1 MSATFSS
8 VYANGLSFT
17 NLQVSEVDSGS
28 TIPFVGTAQNPIG
41 VADVTGASIRWIG
54 VGTGVYYANSTETLN
69 ISYTVTETS
78 SASLIDS
85 MSQFYNFSYAGGS
98 GISLT
103 GVETAYGTS
112 GALAG
117 VLLGTNTYAL
127 GATNVATQIATP
139 QTSINVHLSL
149 TLSVGS
155 TGTNASAVIIS
166 QIQNA
171 FTTAAAPTVTTT
183 TSTPQTASVAI
194 DKQISTDGIT
204 WVDVGAG
211 NLAQDPSMLA
221 GKTVYQRVIV
231 TNTGSEALS
240 GLAVSDTGGNGPSG
254 FILPSSTLAVGA
266 SVTSAVATVA
276 VASGYQVDTATV
288 TGIGTDTNGVTTS
301 VTASD
306 QANYTGVTLS
316 IAVDKQISTDGITW
330 MDVGNGNLAQDP
342 SVLVGQTVY
351 ERVVVTNA
359 GSQVLN
365 NLTVADVGGNG
376 PTSFSLPVGTL
387 GATTLSAGASLTTS
401 IASVIAASGYQLDTA
416 TANGT
421 WTDSAGNVASV
432 TASDQGNFTGVAPS
446 IAIDEQI
453 STDGTT
459 WVDVG
464 AANLAQNPS
473 VLAGQTVYERVIV
486 TNTGAMD
493 LSGVTVGDAGGNGV
507 TGFTL
512 AGSTLAAGASATS
525 TAVAINA
532 ASGYQ
537 LDTATVNGT
546 ATDSAGHT
554 AAVSASDQANYT
566 GVAPSIAIDEQI
578 STDGTTWVDVG
589 NGNLAQNPSVLAGK
603 TVYERVIVTNTGAM
617 ALTGVT
623 VGDAGGNGVTGF
635 TLAGSTLAAGASTTS
650 AAVAITAASG
660 YHLDTATV
668 NGTATDSAG
677 HTAAVAA
684 SDQAN
689 YTGVAPSI
697 AIDEQISTDGT
708 TWVDVGNGNLAQNP
722 SVVAGLTVYERVI
735 VTNTGAMD
743 LSGVT
748 VGDAGGN
755 GVTGFTLAGSTLAA
769 GASATSTAVA
779 ITAASGYQLDT
790 ATVNGTATDSVGNT
804 AAVTAS
810 DQANYTGGPLNPN
823 VSILKTVTSVGGVAG
838 DPAVTYAGEVI
849 NYNVVVTNTGNVT
862 LTNVVV
868 TDPTLGITLGTLASL
883 APGVSKTYTAS
894 QIATQAEIDNA
905 AAAVTTYTASGTGND
920 GAESATATITTE
932 NNEIIVV
939 LSSGQ
944 ANPTG
949 AGQEVS
955 GIKFTLGNTPT
966 SASLTSAAGTLID
979 IARGGTVTSDTGV
992 INHWGVAQ
1000 SGSTLTL
1007 ATAGTG
1013 AVGGKPI
1020 DLIIGPGPYTNAN
1033 PSITGRNA
1041 QIAGPG
1047 TFILSAP
1054 GVTRGTT
1061 ITSVAI
1067 EFGTGPDT
1075 VLTGTQ
1081 TGLTVGGPIT
1091 NTAVVTDDQ
1100 TGPKSSTASTPVAQ
1114 TPGLSI
1120 VKTPSASAVYDGGN
1134 ISYTYVMTNVGNV
1147 SFTDV
1152 TNGDSATAYTIT
1164 DPTNLAPG
1172 GKFTYTTTP
1181 AAQPYPTT
1189 SAFTDIATVGAGPG
1203 DYAVLGLGGLVNL
1216 SNVTVTGN
1224 VGVGAGGT
1232 ISNMAPSTI
1241 VGNVFASATN
1251 QYSGPGILTGSITD
1265 NASLLAANVASA
1277 QKAAAD
1283 AAGETPNWIF
1293 TGISGATTITG
1304 VAGLN
1309 VINVIGNINLNNAN
1323 LTLKGPSNAFFIVNV
1338 TGNMTL
1344 GGTASLLSSG
1354 GVTNS
1359 DILYNFTASN
1369 ASISTHV
1376 GDTTNGILLAA
1387 GCKSSMNLDGIFNGE
1402 LIGTKIALLSGA
1414 TLNQTGAPSLPSYGV
1429 TDVAT
1434 ATATSVGGTTVTAS
1448 TSAHVAV
1455 VASGSGTSI
1464 NTTPPAA
1471 GANLFTTCGAAAE
1484 LEFVFNPGTSVA
1496 TQSQGTGA
1504 TIATASL
1511 GLPSSPS
1518 FILISNNASDSPT
1531 AGTNYYEGL
1540 VTAGSKIYAD
1550 ATTTLAGVPDG
1561 GAFSTVAN
1569 ADLYAHIFASQAA
1582 FLAGSPAVQELRYG
1596 TSGANGMSLNDTIGS
1611 LKLVGYESVTGHG
1624 YLVS

>member
-589 NGNLAQNPSVLAGK
+589 NGNLAQNPSV
-603 TVYERVIVTNTGAM
+603 
-617 ALTGVT
+617 
-623 VGDAGGNGVTGF
+623 
-635 TLAGSTLAAGASTTS
+635 
-650 AAVAITAASG
+650 
-660 YHLDTATV
+660 
-668 NGTATDSAG
+668 
-677 HTAAVAA
+677 
-684 SDQAN
+684 
-689 YTGVAPSI
+689 
-697 AIDEQISTDGT
+697 
-708 TWVDVGNGNLAQNP
+708 
-722 SVVAGLTVYERVI
+722 VAGLTVYERVI

-1134 ISYTYVMTNVGNV
+1134 ISYTYVMTNVGNTTLSNV